1 MGRASTGP
9 ALRSRIKLSNDMSE
23 QPFHILVIGDF
34 SGRFS
39 GDREAPK
46 LTPQVVDRDDL
57 DDVLKAMKVSLK
69 IQGKNILFNELEDFH
84 PDRIYQALGSFE
96 DLDVHAPA
104 PVAPGDLLSSI
115 LADQGDEEVAPD
127 QPVRLSDADDLSGF
141 VERITA
147 GHVVPA
153 KDPAQLKREAD
164 RSLTAAERMREILHE
179 PGFQSIEAAW
189 RGLDLLV
196 RTVDTGADLK
206 IYILDLTLA
215 ELVRHLDVLRESLKR
230 KGPWAVIGANF
241 VFGQSDVEVEAL
253 RRIAALAK
261 AVEAPFI
268 AEAAPP
274 ESSEPAASW
283 AEFRKSPDAVWIGLA
298 LPRFL
303 LRLPYGKETSP
314 IDSFPFEEMPE
325 MKHSDYLWGNPAFL
339 CVSLLAQAFEASGWD
354 GESIPRRVDG
364 LPVHIYREDGEALA
378 KPCAEVLMTQTDA
391 IALLEAGVMPLV
403 SIKGQDAVMLLRV
416 QSVADPLRA
425 LPVFEN

>member
-1 MGRASTGP
+1 
-9 ALRSRIKLSNDMSE
+9 MSE
-23 QPFHILVIGDF
+23 KPFHILVIGDF

-69 IQGKNILFNELEDFH
+69 IQGKKILFRELEDFH

-96 DLDVHAPA
+96 DLDQHAAAPA
-104 PVAPGDLLSSI
+104 VPSQPVDLLGDI
-115 LADQGDEEVAPD
+115 LAGYGDEEVAPD
-127 QPVRLSDADDLSGF
+127 EPVRLSDADDLSGF

-147 GHVVPA
+147 GHVVAA

-164 RSLTAAERMREILHE
+164 RSLTAAERMRAILHE
-179 PGFQSIEAAW
+179 PGLQSIEAAW
-189 RGLDLLV
+189 RGLDMLV

-215 ELVRHLDVLRESLKR
+215 ELVRHLGVLQESLKR

-241 VFGQSDVEVEAL
+241 VFGQSDAEVEAL
-253 RRIAALAK
+253 RRIAGLAK

-274 ESSEPAASW
+274 DSDEPAAAW
-283 AEFRKSPDAVWIGLA
+283 LDFRKSPEAVWIGLA

-314 IDSFPFEEMPE
+314 IDSFPFEEMPA
-325 MKHSDYLWGNPAFL
+325 MQHSDYLWGNPAFL
-339 CVSLLAQAFEASGWD
+339 CVSLLAQSFESSGWD

-364 LPVHIYREDGEALA
+364 LPVHIYYEDGEPLA
-378 KPCAEVLMTQTDA
+378 KPCAEVLMTQSEA
-391 IALLEAGVMPLV
+391 IALMEAGVMPLV
-403 SIKGQDAVMLLRV
+403 SIKGQDAAMLLRF
-416 QSVADPLRA
+416 QSVAEPLKA